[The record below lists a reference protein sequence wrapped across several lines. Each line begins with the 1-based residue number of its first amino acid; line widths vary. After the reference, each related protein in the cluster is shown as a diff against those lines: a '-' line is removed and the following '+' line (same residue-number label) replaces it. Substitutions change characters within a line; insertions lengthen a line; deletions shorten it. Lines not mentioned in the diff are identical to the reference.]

1 MQTSMID
8 WTQIGPVAI
17 GVLVVLL
24 VMSVLSLGI
33 AADRFWAFHNA
44 ARQSR
49 QIVRDLSRLLTA
61 GQLEQ
66 ALKLTQA
73 PEARRSHL
81 GCALGAGLEE
91 WKNRMLGPEP
101 QDPDLAILATKE
113 AVRQAAAI
121 QLSDLKRGLAVLAT
135 IGSTAPFV
143 GLFGTTFGIINC
155 FAAMVVTGSGG
166 ISAVSA
172 GIAEA
177 LITTAFGLF
186 VAVPAVWAYN
196 YFGGLLERFGVEVER
211 GGYDLAGYLPKI
223 RARA

>member
-1 MQTSMID
+1 MLID
-8 WTQIGPVAI
+8 WTHIGPVAI
-17 GVLVVLL
+17 GVIVVLV

-33 AADRFWAFHNA
+33 TADRFWAFRLA
-44 ARQSR
+44 ARESR
-49 QIVRDLSRLLTA
+49 RIVRDISRLLTA

-81 GCALGAGLEE
+81 ACALGAGLEE
-91 WKNRMLGPEP
+91 WRNRMLGPEP
-101 QDPDLAILATKE
+101 EDPDLAILATRE
-113 AVRQAAAI
+113 AVRQAATL

-143 GLFGTTFGIINC
+143 GLFGTTFGIIDA
-155 FAAMVVTGSGG
+155 FIAIAATGAGG

-186 VAVPAVWAYN
+186 VAIPAVWAYN
-196 YFGGLLERFGVEVER
+196 YFGGKIERFSVEVER